1 MKSLTALMLSV
12 LLGAALAAAID
23 ISGKW
28 EVEAN
33 FDDPTID
40 AGGFDC
46 VVKQEA
52 AHLTGLCSDGT
63 ASLDG
68 EIDGQ
73 QITWRV
79 SNAARPPVTTTFTG
93 TLNSTGTSI
102 EGRFSSGTKAGSFT
116 AAKR

>member
-1 MKSLTALMLSV
+1 MKSLTAQMLPV

-23 ISGKW
+23 ISGNW

-33 FDDPTID
+33 FDDPSID

-46 VVKQEA
+46 VVKQEGER
-52 AHLTGLCSDGT
+52 LTGLCSDGT

-73 QITWRV
+73 KITWRV
-79 SNAARPPVTTTFTG
+79 SNRAQPSVTTTFSGMPNRSG
-93 TLNSTGTSI
+93 TAI
-102 EGRFSSGTKAGSFT
+102 EGRFSSGGKSGSFT
-116 AAKR
+116 AIKG